1 MTETMVQ
8 LKKRM
13 EEIGM
18 SQKQLADEI
27 NVSYVT
33 VSRWMNGTRHPTIE
47 NVEKMADV
55 LGVTI
60 DINAGEKEKEVIC
73 PIIDRLMKNM
83 LK

>member
-1 MTETMVQ
+1 MTETMMI

-18 SQKQLADEI
+18 PQKQLADEI

-33 VSRWMNGTRHPTIE
+33 MSRWMNGTRQPTIDH
-47 NVEKMADV
+47 VEMMADV

-60 DINAGEKEKEVIC
+60 GISTGEEVAKC
-73 PIIDRLMKNM
+73 PIIDKLMKIM

>member
-1 MTETMVQ
+1 MTKTVEQ

-18 SQKQLADEI
+18 PQKQLADEI

-33 VSRWMNGTRHPTIE
+33 VSRWMNGTRQPTIDH
-47 NVEKMADV
+47 VEMMADV

-73 PIIDRLMKNM
+73 PIIDRLIKNM